1 MNKRTVLFFG
11 VLVLAM
17 LACKA
22 GNSPPAPPLV
32 ENAGTHSSMEQVEPE
47 RAVKSLAIGAGV
59 LVYLGML
66 AYSGVHNYSV
76 MTRGIEGD
84 MVIWALLGV
93 VALEVSA
100 MALPLALHFWCYD
113 TMHRIA
119 AFSFYAVDIVL
130 IVGNVILDNA
140 INAGEALPQWIQIYQ
155 FYGAPIVPIIAGLGW
170 SVLFMLDPSQKE
182 RATSETLKA
191 ATREALSARI
201 AEQAKSADIS
211 EAVNKAAGVLARS
224 IVNETLGVSVS
235 SATSGENATS
245 ATSKAEQGKSANK
258 HNGSGAFQN
267 VSVLPLSGNGNG
279 NG

>member
-1 MNKRTVLFFG
+1 MN
-11 VLVLAM
+11 
-17 LACKA
+17 
-22 GNSPPAPPLV
+22 GNIGDILTK
-32 ENAGTHSSMEQVEPE
+32 GRE
-47 RAVKSLAIGAGV
+47 RAVKSLAIGAGI

-84 MVIWALLGV
+84 MVIWAMLGV

-140 INAGEALPQWIQIYQ
+140 INAGETLPQWIQIYQ

-201 AEQAKSADIS
+201 AEQAKSTDIS

-224 IVNETLGVSVS
+224 IVNETLGVSIS
-235 SATSGENATS
+235 SAAS
-245 ATSKAEQGKSANK
+245 ATSKAEQGKSVTNK
-258 HNGSGAFQN
+258 NNGSGTFQN

-279 NG
+279 NR